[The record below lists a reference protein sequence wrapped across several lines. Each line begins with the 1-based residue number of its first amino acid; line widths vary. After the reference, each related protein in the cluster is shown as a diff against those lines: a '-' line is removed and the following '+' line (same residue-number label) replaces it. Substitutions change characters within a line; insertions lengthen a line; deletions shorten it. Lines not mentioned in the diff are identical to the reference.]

1 MESGSEERNGG
12 NSIKLEVSR
21 DLESS
26 SVEPSDKVIEISCKF
41 SILFVALESPETSSS
56 IAVKWFV

>member
-1 MESGSEERNGG
+1 MESGSVERNGG

-21 DLESS
+21 DLETS
-26 SVEPSDKVIEISCKF
+26 SVEPSDKVVEVSCKL
-41 SILFVALESPETSSS
+41 SILFVALESPVTSSS